1 MLYNTSAYCVKAPFE
16 AHENARRSYLG
27 SKINLNCLFQAELVD
42 YWGYQFEEH
51 HVLTSDGYIL
61 GIHRIPGAKN
71 EGPVTESKPVALLAH
86 GLLASSSQWIFGPA
100 YNSMGYALAD
110 EGVQI
115 FFLCCCK
122 QSFKPGLHPSFHPYN
137 NPIQVFIVFYN

>member
-1 MLYNTSAYCVKAPFE
+1 MV
-16 AHENARRSYLG
+16 
-27 SKINLNCLFQAELVD
+27 LNHSCFLDFLQGELVD

-61 GIHRIPGAKN
+61 GIHRVPGAKN
-71 EGPVTESKPVALLAH
+71 EGPVKASKPVALLAH

-110 EGVQI
+110 EGLSI
-115 FFLCCCK
+115 FNKYL
-122 QSFKPGLHPSFHPYN
+122 QSFQFFMSP
-137 NPIQVFIVFYN
+137 